1 MKHQIVLSE
10 REVWSL
16 PQPDKSIRVL
26 EGTAWV
32 SEGGR
37 DFILL
42 AGDQFKGQT
51 HRDKVVISAAR
62 NRGQLVIEL
71 IEVA

>member
-16 PQPDKSIRVL
+16 PQQDKSIRVL
-26 EGTAWV
+26 EGAAWV
-32 SEGGR
+32 SEAGQ
-37 DFILL
+37 DFILR
-42 AGDQFKGQT
+42 AGDQFKGKT
-51 HRDKVVISAAR
+51 RRDKVVISPVR